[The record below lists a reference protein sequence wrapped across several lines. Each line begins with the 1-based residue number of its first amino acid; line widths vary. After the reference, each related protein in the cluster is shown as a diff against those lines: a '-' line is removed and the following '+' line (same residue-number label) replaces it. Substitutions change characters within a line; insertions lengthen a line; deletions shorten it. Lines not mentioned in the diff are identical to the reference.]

1 MSDKNV
7 SRNQNQEQK
16 DDLRY
21 HNTCLL
27 LKKYR
32 DVTWSME
39 VSVAQS
45 KNDFQK
51 EFGAAVEDFLVS
63 YDAGLETR
71 GTWFL
76 DRAQGL
82 ERSYK
87 MLQLLDSAIDTL
99 RNKHKRGESYY
110 WILYYTYLSPQEFIN
125 SEEIIEV
132 LRPYIRNISYRTY
145 YRKRKE
151 AIYALS
157 SLLWGYTDKA
167 VENVLDQFVPVNKD

>member
-7 SRNQNQEQK
+7 SMNQNNEPK
-16 DDLRY
+16 DDSRY
-21 HNTCLL
+21 HNTWLL

-51 EFGAAVEDFLVS
+51 EFGAAMEDYLAS
-63 YDAGLETR
+63 YNVGFEIR
-71 GTWFL
+71 GARFV

-82 ERSYK
+82 ERSYR

-110 WILYYTYLSPQEFIN
+110 WILYYTYLSPQEFRN
-125 SEEIIEV
+125 TEEIIEA
-132 LRPYIRNISYRTY
+132 LRPYMRDISYRTY

-167 VENVLDQFVPVNKD
+167 AENVLGQFVPGNKK